1 MENDNKRFNGTGSEH
16 IDNTE
21 SNGDLSRNT
30 RPIPKVNESMVD
42 EDATR
47 VLPKVTG
54 NVRELEP
61 VATPRTTEARI
72 AAAAEKKAGKNGGH
86 KKAILLAA
94 GFVLALLIGFVA
106 SGYYQDHKQA
116 AADKEY
122 QIQQLS
128 QQKDQLE
135 REKKELEQQQQ
146 SLKEDVARLEGKN
159 QQISEESKAGSVI
172 SSIVDKVTGKD
183 GERQQTQKSNTEKI
197 KDAVSTAESVGK
209 SVQEAQQ
216 AIDKVN
222 GQLDQ
227 VKNAAGA
234 AYDKNSGIVDKVLYY
249 GMKGIK
255 SLLGE

>member
-1 MENDNKRFNGTGSEH
+1 MENDNKGLPRSESEN
-16 IDNTE
+16 IDNFVLNE
-21 SNGDLSRNT
+21 DLSRNT
-30 RPIPKVNESMVD
+30 QPIPRVTENMLDD
-42 EDATR
+42 EATR
-47 VLPKVTG
+47 VLPKVNG

-61 VATPRTTEARI
+61 VAPPRTTKARI
-72 AAAAEKKAGKNGGH
+72 AAAAEKKAGKKGGH
-86 KKAILLAA
+86 KKVILLVA
-94 GFVLALLIGFVA
+94 GFILALLIGFVA

-128 QQKDQLE
+128 QQKEQLE
-135 REKKELEQQQQ
+135 REKQQLEQQQQ
-146 SLKEDVARLEGKN
+146 SLKEDMARLEGKN
-159 QQISEESKAGSVI
+159 QQLEESKAGSVI
-172 SSIVDKVTGKD
+172 SSLVDKITGKE
-183 GERQQTQKSNTEKI
+183 GERQQAQKSNTEKI

-216 AIDKVN
+216 ALDKVN

-227 VKNAAGA
+227 VKNAASA
-234 AYDKNSGIVDKVLYY
+234 AYDKNSGIVDQILYY